1 MWDYG
6 NTVASEGLIILQD
19 ATLVYEALLLGRDV
33 AAASGGIFEGTDG
46 GIDGN
51 LNGKL
56 ETVGAANVDV
66 DVDPFGFLN
75 GTVTSH
81 GVSREARHSHA
92 LSQIL
97 KLIEEG
103 PNPNPRV
110 RKPGSRDS
118 ASCRLETRITES
130 EEIIMANNR
139 IKLPNKIYKMLK
151 YIFIIITL

>member
-56 ETVGAANVDV
+56 GTVGAANVDV

-81 GVSREARHSHA
+81 GVSREER
-92 LSQIL
+92 LLQKL
-97 KLIEEG
+97 KRIE
-103 PNPNPRV
+103 
-110 RKPGSRDS
+110 
-118 ASCRLETRITES
+118 
-130 EEIIMANNR
+130 
-139 IKLPNKIYKMLK
+139 
-151 YIFIIITL
+151 